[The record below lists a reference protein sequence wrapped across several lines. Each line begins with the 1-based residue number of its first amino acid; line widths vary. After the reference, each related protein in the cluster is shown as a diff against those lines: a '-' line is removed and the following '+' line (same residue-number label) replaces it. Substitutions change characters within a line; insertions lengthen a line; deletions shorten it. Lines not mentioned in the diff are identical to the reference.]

1 MLLEKKS
8 YLIDFSFKFNVIK
21 FGNLL
26 MNWFIRGKMLAYC
39 YNKFRPLDRIHY
51 VKCCVNSL
59 LLTKLWLL
67 QKVCGTLDHYFTT
80 AHTIINSKW
89 SEIHFCVIIRETR
102 HHAQAY
108 VTLRALVDRVLSPR
122 DEQTRQRT
130 CVDLA
135 GQCWL

>member
-1 MLLEKKS
+1 
-8 YLIDFSFKFNVIK
+8 
-21 FGNLL
+21 
-26 MNWFIRGKMLAYC
+26 MNWFIRTKMFAYS
-39 YNKFRPLDRIHY
+39 YNKCRPLNRVQF
-51 VKCCVNSL
+51 VKCSVNSL
-59 LLTKLWLL
+59 LLSKFLLL

-80 AHTIINSKW
+80 THTIINSKW

-102 HHAQAY
+102 PQ
-108 VTLRALVDRVLSPR
+108 